1 MSRLLSFCLLM
12 CLSVGVL
19 AADLRVGVSPDYP
32 PLAYRQEGR
41 VVGMEAD
48 HILALE
54 RILNRGMRVVEMP
67 FEKLIPALLAK
78 EIDVIMSG
86 MSVTV
91 ERATQVAFVE
101 PYMEIGQMAIVHRDK
116 VARFAQPWSVYREG
130 VRIGVEPG
138 TTGAQFAER
147 ELDSAELKFFVD
159 PDAAFDGLRRDEIDL
174 FIHDAPTSWQLA
186 TEDENS
192 DLIGL
197 YRALTREP
205 LAWAV
210 RKEDERLAASLNSAL
225 RSLRENGTL
234 QYIRNRW
241 IPVTVEVR

>member
-1 MSRLLSFCLLM
+1 MPRFLSLCLLL
-12 CLSVGVL
+12 CLGVGAF
-19 AADLRVGVSPDYP
+19 AADLRVGLSPGYP
-32 PLAYRQEGR
+32 PLAYLQDGR

-54 RILNRGMRVVEMP
+54 KILNREMRVVQMP
-67 FEKLIPALLAK
+67 FEKLIPALLAD

-86 MSVTV
+86 LSVTE
-91 ERATQVAFVE
+91 ERAAQVAFSE
-101 PYMEIGQMAIVHRDK
+101 PYLEIGQMAIVHRDK
-116 VARFAQPWSVYREG
+116 IAHFAQPWSIYREG

-147 ELDSAELKFFVD
+147 ELESAEVKFFADSA
-159 PDAAFDGLRRDEIDL
+159 AAFAALRRDDIDL
-174 FIHDAPTSWQLA
+174 YIHDAPTSWQLA
-186 TEDENS
+186 TSDDNS
-192 DLIGL
+192 DLISL
-197 YRALTREP
+197 YQALTSEP

-210 RKEDERLAASLNSAL
+210 RKDDQRLLDSLNGAL
-225 RSLRENGTL
+225 RTMRKSGTL